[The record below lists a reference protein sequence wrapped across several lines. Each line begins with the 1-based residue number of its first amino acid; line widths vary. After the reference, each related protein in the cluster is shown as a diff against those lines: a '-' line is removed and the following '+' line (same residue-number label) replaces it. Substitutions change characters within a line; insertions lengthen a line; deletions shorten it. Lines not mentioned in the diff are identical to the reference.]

1 MREREEA
8 SFHQG
13 TVLSF
18 VLTLVVSSF
27 SVKYHLSAAFFCSSD
42 GLPLSSQS
50 QSTFGFTKPFQLI
63 KTVILEFE
71 TRTFRPIFVHCLFQS

>member
-42 GLPLSSQS
+42 GLPLSSHLNPLLAS
-50 QSTFGFTKPFQLI
+50 PSPFNLLKQ
-63 KTVILEFE
+63 
-71 TRTFRPIFVHCLFQS
+71 